1 MPNYVKNIVRFD
13 KSVPD
18 SEFLSFLSRV
28 MAPKEGGA
36 ALPASAEAAGDEGE
50 TATHAITV
58 RDFGNMGL
66 DFNTLVPMPKALDI
80 TSGSDT
86 DEGLLLSTVGTDCS
100 MGGPKMTLRPNTGL
114 MPKSFIRTP
123 TNPLLRRRQRQ
134 PWRFS
139 TAFTAMP

>member
-28 MAPKEGGA
+28 MTPKEGGA
-36 ALPASAEAAGDEGE
+36 ALPASAESVGDEGE

-66 DFNTLVPMPKALDI
+66 NFNTLVQIGRAH
-80 TSGSDT
+80 
-86 DEGLLLSTVGTDCS
+86 V
-100 MGGPKMTLRPNTGL
+100 
-114 MPKSFIRTP
+114 
-123 TNPLLRRRQRQ
+123 
-134 PWRFS
+134 
-139 TAFTAMP
+139 